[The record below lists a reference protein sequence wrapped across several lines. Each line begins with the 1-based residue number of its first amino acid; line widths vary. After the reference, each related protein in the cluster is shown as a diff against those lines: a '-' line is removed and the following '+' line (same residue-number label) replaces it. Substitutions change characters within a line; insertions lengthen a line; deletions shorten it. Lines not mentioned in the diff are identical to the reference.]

1 MQVKP
6 FRRKSIYAGW
16 LLIPGMVIYSVF
28 FLLPT
33 LLSFFFSMTV
43 WNLTDW
49 RFCGFDNFRI
59 FFNEPSLFTAIGNT
73 LIYAVLTSGA
83 KTVIALFIAVI
94 LSSALPTR
102 NFLRSLIFFPTI
114 VSTVAVGIVFSS
126 MMHPSRGIINA
137 ALEFIGINGPDWL
150 GNPDLALYSVAI
162 VDVWRGLGMAM
173 VIYLAGITAIPTEY
187 GEALLVDGGN
197 AWDKFRYITF
207 PLLRPSMNS
216 VIILSF
222 IGGLRSFDLIWA
234 MTGGGPGFS
243 SEILASLI
251 YKQYVSGFY
260 GLSTAGNIIMRAL
273 VAILAMPLQWW
284 LNRTEVAL

>member
-1 MQVKP
+1 MQASISK
-6 FRRKSIYAGW
+6 RRSIYAGW
-16 LLIPGMVIYSVF
+16 LLIPGMTIYGVF

-43 WNLTDW
+43 WNLTSW
-49 RFCGFDNFRI
+49 RFCGFDNFAM
-59 FFNEPSLFTAIGNT
+59 FFREPSLASAVGNT
-73 LIYAVLTSGA
+73 LIYAILTSGA
-83 KTVIALFIAVI
+83 KTVVALFIAVI

-126 MMHPSRGIINA
+126 LMHPSRGIINA
-137 ALEFIGINGPDWL
+137 GLAAIGIKGPDWL
-150 GNPDLALYSVAI
+150 GNPDLALYSVAL
-162 VDVWRGLGMAM
+162 VDLWRGVGMAM

-207 PLLRPSMNS
+207 PLLRSSMNS

-234 MTGGGPGFS
+234 MTGGGPGFA
-243 SEILASLI
+243 SEILASLV

-260 GLSTAGNIIMRAL
+260 GLSTAGNIILLVL
-273 VAILAMPLQWW
+273 VAVLAMPLYMR
-284 LNRTEVAL
+284 LSKSEVAL